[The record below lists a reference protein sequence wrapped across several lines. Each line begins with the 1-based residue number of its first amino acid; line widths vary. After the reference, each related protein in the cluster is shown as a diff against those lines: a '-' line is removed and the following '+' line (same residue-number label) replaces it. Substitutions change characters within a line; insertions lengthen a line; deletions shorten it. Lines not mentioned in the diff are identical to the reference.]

1 MVGYDNTKQVY
12 LKDSFNAGVTS
23 GIVTR
28 AIITP
33 LDVLKIRFQLQ
44 TTAKSNHAKYQ
55 NLLQA
60 SRLILKEEGLS
71 AFWKGHL
78 PAQMLSMSYG
88 GIQFATFQYFTK
100 IAYKLHPSS
109 HDDLTTKSFDHLFC
123 GSLSGAFATA
133 ISHPL
138 DVLRTRF
145 AAQKEPKL
153 YTSLPGAFKHLLR
166 TEGWKG
172 FFRGL
177 PPSAIQ
183 VVPYAGI
190 QFASYSFLTGT
201 WQKYFKDS
209 SFSHLICGGTS
220 GAVSKTACYPLDL
233 LKKRLQVQGFSE
245 ATVSDVVH
253 YRNFRHCAFVI
264 FKTEGLGGFYKGWIP
279 AVLKSCLHSGII
291 FFTYELFL
299 EFYRNRSSSQTS

>member
-78 PAQMLSMSYG
+78 PAQMFSMLYG
-88 GIQFATFQYFTK
+88 GLQFATFQYLTK
-100 IAYKLHPSS
+100 TVHDFNPHLQEKLGS
-109 HDDLTTKSFDHLFC
+109 KAFIHLPC
-123 GSLSGAFATA
+123 GSVSGS
-133 ISHPL
+133 IGRLVSHPL

-145 AAQKEPKL
+145 AAQKEPKV
-153 YTSLPGAFKHLLR
+153 F
-166 TEGWKG
+166 
-172 FFRGL
+172 
-177 PPSAIQ
+177 I
-183 VVPYAGI
+183 
-190 QFASYSFLTGT
+190 
-201 WQKYFKDS
+201 
-209 SFSHLICGGTS
+209 
-220 GAVSKTACYPLDL
+220 
-233 LKKRLQVQGFSE
+233 KK
-245 ATVSDVVH
+245 
-253 YRNFRHCAFVI
+253 
-264 FKTEGLGGFYKGWIP
+264 
-279 AVLKSCLHSGII
+279 
-291 FFTYELFL
+291 
-299 EFYRNRSSSQTS
+299 SSSYFICVLYECEKLCK